1 MPTLS
6 ALYHSLA
13 QVTRRLTILTFDTS
27 EGAGKDFDYKK
38 NIRFN
43 FKGIDPSISVK
54 IFSFQFFVE
63 KGSLGDG
70 STCPKKL
77 GG

>member
-1 MPTLS
+1 M
-6 ALYHSLA
+6 
-13 QVTRRLTILTFDTS
+13 S
-27 EGAGKDFDYKK
+27 ECTEDVQTCLGFSV
-38 NIRFN
+38 
-43 FKGIDPSISVK
+43 KGIDPPILVK